1 MVSTDILNN
10 VCWNNINK
18 CVHLK
23 DSTLHCNNGKQ
34 CLCAYIVDAKD
45 KNCCN
50 ILSIGFNKY
59 NIDNRSSSEHP
70 GNCHAEVD
78 ACMKLQYNK
87 EPKKNK
93 KVYLIVFRSNSK
105 KTRLL
110 MAKPCNNCIKMMNYL
125 IYKKGYILKGVY
137 YTNEIGNI
145 TSLY

>member
-1 MVSTDILNN
+1 MVSTDVLNN

-59 NIDNRSSSEHP
+59 NIDNKSSSEHP

-93 KVYLIVFRSNSK
+93 KFI
-105 KTRLL
+105 
-110 MAKPCNNCIKMMNYL
+110 
-125 IYKKGYILKGVY
+125 
-137 YTNEIGNI
+137 
-145 TSLY
+145 